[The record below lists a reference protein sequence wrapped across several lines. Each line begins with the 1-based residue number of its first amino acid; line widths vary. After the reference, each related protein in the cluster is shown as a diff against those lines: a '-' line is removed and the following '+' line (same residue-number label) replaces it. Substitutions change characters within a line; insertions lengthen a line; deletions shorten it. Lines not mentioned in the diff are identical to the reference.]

1 MERRAL
7 MATMDIS
14 LPDKMKQWIEE
25 QVAAGH
31 YSDISE
37 YMVGLVRED
46 QRTYA
51 RQKLQDMVDQA
62 LASGINQKSKEEL
75 LEQIMSRAIAAVEAR
90 KSA

>member
-1 MERRAL
+1 